1 MVRSSHL
8 SQSGYPG
15 DTNHLHG
22 KQVIIFEGCFGQVE
36 RGSQEGG
43 FLPCQH
49 VNASMLFLKKRRK
62 ACSYPVGGGG
72 GGALSLHVNMPLT
85 YVALS
90 YGCCARENVSGE
102 TV

>member
-1 MVRSSHL
+1 MVRFSHL
-8 SQSGYPG
+8 SQSGYPF

-43 FLPCQH
+43 LPCQH

-62 ACSYPVGGGG
+62 ACSYSVRGGGG
-72 GGALSLHVNMPLT
+72 SLAQTVHIQGMGLFKVGAYLRVLIQD
-85 YVALS
+85 
-90 YGCCARENVSGE
+90 R
-102 TV
+102 